1 MLRVSPS
8 QKAMLD
14 RISALQMQIQSLSGD
29 PQAIADLTSK
39 LATMQAAA
47 DGYPA
52 IQSALSEVQSQVN
65 GISVPDVSGLAT
77 KTALSTVENKIPSI
91 SGLATTSALT
101 ALSDRVNAITVPD
114 VSGLAT
120 KSALS
125 TVEAKIPSITGLAT
139 NASVSSLSTRIDGL
153 SIPDVSG
160 LASKTALSTVE
171 GKIPAAA
178 TVSPPA
184 TDLVQQT
191 GTSTKFA
198 REDHTHKARVKR
210 AMITIGADGTAKW
223 DFAEPFTMIPIV
235 THMVQETAG
244 QNRVN
249 VIITSISTTSVTVYA
264 DRMRNLP
271 VMQQLNSGLI
281 GTVSA
286 VVSGV
291 NGLITSLSGYNLLGG
306 PGSANGVKVHLYA
319 AEPIA

>member
-1 MLRVSPS
+1 MLQITSG
-8 QKAMLD
+8 QKALLD
-14 RISALQMQIQSLSGD
+14 RINALQAQIQSLSGD
-29 PQAIADLTSK
+29 PQAI
-39 LATMQAAA
+39 
-47 DGYPA
+47 
-52 IQSALSEVQSQVN
+52 SALTTTLTNLQSQVN
-65 GISVPDVSGLAT
+65 GISVPDISGLAT
-77 KTALSTVENKIPSI
+77 KTALTNVENKIPI
-91 SGLATTSALT
+91 
-101 ALSDRVNAITVPD
+101 VP
-114 VSGLAT
+114 A
-120 KSALS
+120 
-125 TVEAKIPSITGLAT
+125 
-139 NASVSSLSTRIDGL
+139 
-153 SIPDVSG
+153 IPDISG

-171 GKIPAAA
+171 GKIPAGS
-178 TVSPPA
+178 TVAPPN
-184 TDLVQQT
+184 TDLVQQV

-198 REDHTHKARVKR
+198 REDHTHKARIKR
-210 AMITIGADGTAKW
+210 AMVTIGADGTAKW

-235 THMVQETAG
+235 THMVQETSG